1 MSDSNIE
8 AEGTPAGDTDT
19 PGQGQPVQPAADEE
33 SITDLL
39 TEPLTQAYV
48 KAIVALYALLGAG
61 MGLLV
66 IVGDIVDQA
75 LVDAPGDNGALIEL
89 GIHQIP
95 LVGAPHIAAVLGLFV
110 GGYLAVRMVADDRQT
125 MITAAAGAVAGT
137 ALLWFLS
144 AILAASQLD
153 GVSLEIGGLLVNSIV
168 LGLFVGAIAA
178 GTVYVM
184 RNLVP
189 DIDSPAI

>member
-19 PGQGQPVQPAADEE
+19 PGQGQPAQPATDEE

-66 IVGDIVDQA
+66 IVGDIADQA
-75 LVDAPGDNGALIEL
+75 LIDAPGDNGALMEL
-89 GIHQIP
+89 GLYQIP

-110 GGYLAVRMVADDRQT
+110 GGYLGIRMAADDRQT
-125 MITAAAGAVAGT
+125 MITGAAGAVAGT
-137 ALLWFLS
+137 IVLWFLS
-144 AILAASQLD
+144 ALLAASQID
-153 GVSLEIGGLLVNSIV
+153 GVSLEIGGLLINSIV

-178 GTVYVM
+178 GTVYVV

-189 DIDSPAI
+189 DVDSPAV